1 MSLRRLGI
9 LFIVLLL
16 LIATTSVLP
25 QEAVTLSFSTW
36 DTGTGLEITQGIIDG
51 FTEATGINVVIEHVE
66 GAEDPAIVVRM
77 ASGTAPDVMLTGGA
91 GFRRYALAPEG
102 GLMDLTDLA
111 ASDPDFDSADYYPE
125 IYDRGVIEGRLYA
138 MPQTFATL
146 AFYVNVDM
154 FEAANIPIPDENW
167 PYDDLVELGKE
178 LTLDANGNNANSP
191 AFDPENIV
199 QYGWMVPSAGWLR
212 PWESVVYAHGSTVLS
227 DDGRAATGH
236 LNSEGVV
243 QALELYRN
251 ANFVWHIS
259 PSVSARE
266 AQPGV
271 DLFASG
277 QAAILGPQ
285 GPWPIRQYSENP
297 DLNFA
302 NIPNPAGPAGRIA
315 VTTWAGHAVNK
326 NTEHP
331 EEAWALVKYLATE
344 GQNGFVEWGLVPH
357 IEASTVSG
365 QATDIHQGVFISEIP
380 VVHGL
385 DVVKTTFYGE
395 CINTPISSLLQAV
408 GSEGAMDIDLQAEL
422 DSIAADADSCLN
434 QDM

>member
-1 MSLRRLGI
+1 
-9 LFIVLLL
+9 
-16 LIATTSVLP
+16 
-25 QEAVTLSFSTW
+25 
-36 DTGTGLEITQGIIDG
+36 
-51 FTEATGINVVIEHVE
+51 
-66 GAEDPAIVVRM
+66 
-77 ASGTAPDVMLTGGA
+77 
-91 GFRRYALAPEG
+91 
-102 GLMDLTDLA
+102 
-111 ASDPDFDSADYYPE
+111 
-125 IYDRGVIEGRLYA
+125 VIEGRLYA

-154 FEAANIPIPDENW
+154 FEAANIPIPDESW
-167 PYDDLVELGKE
+167 TYDDLVELGKE

-212 PWESVVYAHGSTVLS
+212 PWESVVYAHGSTILS
-227 DDGRAATGH
+227 DDGRTATGY

-259 PSVSARE
+259 PSVAARE

-277 QAAILGPQ
+277 QAAILGPH

-302 NIPNPAGPAGRIA
+302 NVPNPVGPGGRIA

-331 EEAWALVKYLATE
+331 E
-344 GQNGFVEWGLVPH
+344 
-357 IEASTVSG
+357 
-365 QATDIHQGVFISEIP
+365 
-380 VVHGL
+380 
-385 DVVKTTFYGE
+385 
-395 CINTPISSLLQAV
+395 
-408 GSEGAMDIDLQAEL
+408 
-422 DSIAADADSCLN
+422 
-434 QDM
+434 